1 MHIKMRT
8 HHLEKQPKSTIFW
21 QPGFEAVDTSL
32 QQLDIGY
39 LEPWMQRE
47 AGKNWKNGQQM
58 KSKLAR
64 SYAVKNLAN
73 RVFKKRSMKA
83 YKHK

>member
-1 MHIKMRT
+1 MHIKMRI

-39 LEPWMQRE
+39 LEPWMQKWTTNEVQTGSVCCEKPR
-47 AGKNWKNGQQM
+47 K
-58 KSKLAR
+58 
-64 SYAVKNLAN
+64 
-73 RVFKKRSMKA
+73 
-83 YKHK
+83 